1 MFLMDKQLPP
11 DFDPYG
17 SAKNPPHNAR
27 DPGQQPQE
35 GGDDD
40 PPEHGLSPNH
50 GSPPMTDS
58 RFSFFLQWFF
68 GIAASLVTVG
78 IVWVAG
84 ISVSTARKVDVLLDR
99 PESVPRWQYE
109 NDARQI
115 KEDLNDTQR
124 RVTAVEQRQLDAI
137 ARGYEQRA
145 NSRR

>member
-1 MFLMDKQLPP
+1 MDPQLPG

-17 SAKNPPHNAR
+17 SAKKSSR
-27 DPGQQPQE
+27 DIRQPSHQPQE

-40 PPEHGLSPNH
+40 PSNDGLLPNH
-50 GSPPMTDS
+50 GSPMTDA
-58 RFSFFLQWFF
+58 RFSIFFQWFC
-68 GIAASLVTVG
+68 GISASLVTIG

-99 PESVPRWQYE
+99 PEPVPRWQYE

-124 RVTAVEQRQLDAI
+124 RVTAVEQRQIEGI
-137 ARGYEQRA
+137 ARGYEQRYDA
-145 NSRR
+145 ARERR